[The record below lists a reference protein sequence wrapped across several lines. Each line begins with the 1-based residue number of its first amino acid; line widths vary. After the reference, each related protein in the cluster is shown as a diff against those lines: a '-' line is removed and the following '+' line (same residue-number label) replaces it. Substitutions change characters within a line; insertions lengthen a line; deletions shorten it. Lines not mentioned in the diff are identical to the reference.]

1 MMSKDLISVIMSSYN
16 SEETIEKSILSILKQ
31 DYKNIEFLIVDDCSK
46 DSTLSI
52 MKRLR
57 EDDKRIKIIEKHI
70 RLVNF
75 Y

>member
-46 DSTLSI
+46 DSSLSI

-57 EDDKRIKIIEKHI
+57 KMIKE
-70 RLVNF
+70 
-75 Y
+75 